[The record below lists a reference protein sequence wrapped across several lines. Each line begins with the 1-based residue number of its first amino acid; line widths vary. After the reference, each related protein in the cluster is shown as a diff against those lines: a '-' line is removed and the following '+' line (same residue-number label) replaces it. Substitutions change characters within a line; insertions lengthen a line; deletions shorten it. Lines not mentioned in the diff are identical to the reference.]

1 MIVFQDVTK
10 IYLSPEKKQII
21 ALDNFNLTI
30 FDKEMLCLIGTS
42 GCGKTTALKLVNRL
56 IEPTNGSITMNNQ
69 NIADL
74 PVIPLRRQIG
84 YVVQSTGLFP
94 HMTVEQNIGLLA
106 KMSRWKPDKIKERVE
121 ILLDLIDLNGYQT
134 RYPKEL
140 SGGQQQRVG
149 VARALMLDPD
159 IVLMDEPFGALD
171 PITKKQLHSEFLQLM
186 RQVKK
191 TIIMVTHDINE
202 AFLLGN
208 RIALM
213 DKGKVIQVDDKDG
226 FYHRPVNDFVSQFIN
241 TNLTK

>member
-10 IYLSPEKKQII
+10 IYLSPEKKQVI

-226 FYHRPVNDFVSQFIN
+226 FYHRPANDFVSQFIN

>member
-1 MIVFQDVTK
+1 
-10 IYLSPEKKQII
+10 
-21 ALDNFNLTI
+21 
-30 FDKEMLCLIGTS
+30 
-42 GCGKTTALKLVNRL
+42 
-56 IEPTNGSITMNNQ
+56 
-69 NIADL
+69 
-74 PVIPLRRQIG
+74 
-84 YVVQSTGLFP
+84 
-94 HMTVEQNIGLLA
+94 MTVEQNIGLLA
-106 KMSRWKPDKIKERVE
+106 KMSRWNPDKIKERVE
-121 ILLDLIDLNGYQT
+121 ILLDLIDLKGYQT

-226 FYHRPVNDFVSQFIN
+226 FYHRPANDFVSQFIN